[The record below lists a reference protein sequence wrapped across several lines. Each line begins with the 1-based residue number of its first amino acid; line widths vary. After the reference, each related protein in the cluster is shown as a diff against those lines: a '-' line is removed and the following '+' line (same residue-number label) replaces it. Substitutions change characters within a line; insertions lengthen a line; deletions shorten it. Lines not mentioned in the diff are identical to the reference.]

1 MSFSSHIVLW
11 MQPVLFSPLA
21 AFIKNNSGG
30 CCFIPWSMG
39 CCKPKG
45 NILLKGGQQPGC
57 CCGHF
62 HSSSSFALHGQQSI
76 QLEIH
81 AV

>member
-39 CCKPKG
+39 CCEPKG
-45 NILLKGGQQPGC
+45 NILLKGEQ
-57 CCGHF
+57 
-62 HSSSSFALHGQQSI
+62 
-76 QLEIH
+76 
-81 AV
+81 